1 MLSGNSHQHSDKNDM
16 DEKAECL
23 KVELPYGMMRGS
35 KKSVQNLRKCED
47 YDI

>member
-23 KVELPYGMMRGS
+23 KVELPYGMMRGR
-35 KKSVQNLRKCED
+35 KNLYR
-47 YDI
+47 I